1 LCSVLILLSCGLRG
15 TTARNIENDLSV
27 GTIADSRTH
36 FAQFFS
42 LLQNQPQD
50 HHELHP
56 QPQPQLQLE
65 PHHHEIHPKLQPR
78 LQPRLQPQ
86 SRSSYSTVQGNAAQ
100 PTDANPQPTDTG
112 SQPIDVQSGGY
123 IDRSDSFDPQFVE
136 TADGRFDDLSV
147 SNHVV
152 TTSDEHVIK
161 TISPSDE
168 PVPTAPRHLPG
179 FSLPIVDRDETL
191 KDIYLRER
199 MPKIQETL
207 ASGDQEA
214 IAKLIAENKDDP
226 FTVLPKQ
233 LKYYELLAADL
244 YFSFLTKMVTWFVM
258 ISLLLPALVPL
269 FTILS
274 LGAEIAAIYLIPNLE
289 EEA

>member
-1 LCSVLILLSCGLRG
+1 
-15 TTARNIENDLSV
+15 
-27 GTIADSRTH
+27 
-36 FAQFFS
+36 
-42 LLQNQPQD
+42 
-50 HHELHP
+50 
-56 QPQPQLQLE
+56 
-65 PHHHEIHPKLQPR
+65 
-78 LQPRLQPQ
+78 
-86 SRSSYSTVQGNAAQ
+86 
-100 PTDANPQPTDTG
+100 
-112 SQPIDVQSGGY
+112 
-123 IDRSDSFDPQFVE
+123 
-136 TADGRFDDLSV
+136 
-147 SNHVV
+147 VV